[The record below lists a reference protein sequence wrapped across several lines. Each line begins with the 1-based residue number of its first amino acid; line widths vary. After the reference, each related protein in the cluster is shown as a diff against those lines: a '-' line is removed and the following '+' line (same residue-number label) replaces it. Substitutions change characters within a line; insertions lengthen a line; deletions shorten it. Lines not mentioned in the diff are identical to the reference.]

1 MVEPGPARPASAEA
15 PGRHTRIRLAS
26 FAAGLITDLEAV
38 VFGMS
43 TEWSSGPVEGRVNDL
58 KALKRSMFGRAK
70 LPLLRKRLLLT
81 AVSRLP
87 QTVTDP
93 QRS

>member
-1 MVEPGPARPASAEA
+1 
-15 PGRHTRIRLAS
+15 
-26 FAAGLITDLEAV
+26 
-38 VFGMS
+38 MS

-93 QRS
+93 QRSCSTSRASGKPARFRRARASTSPESYIDGTNADQAA